1 MAGYHF
7 MIYLLVSSFDMT
19 WSSTHMIDGYH
30 LPVLIAVVSVLGDPL
45 LDAPLLEVAMSYV
58 QDREKFNALASE
70 WTKTYAM

>member
-1 MAGYHF
+1 
-7 MIYLLVSSFDMT
+7 
-19 WSSTHMIDGYH
+19 MIDGYH